1 MAKHTNK
8 SKFVI
13 MFIAILEIFPKRT
26 RIELH
31 SLSLFHFNFIGCMCG
46 LEE

>member
-1 MAKHTNK
+1 MVKHTNK
-8 SKFVI
+8 SKSVI

-46 LEE
+46 MKE